1 MSALS
6 SEEFGGG
13 SVEEFSPVIS
23 LKAFYGK
30 GIVFWRAQQVQLSV
44 GGPLIFFGAEKPNS
58 SGYNHLNIPSSMKNQ
73 TNC

>member
-30 GIVFWRAQQVQLSV
+30 AELC
-44 GGPLIFFGAEKPNS
+44 FGERSKFN
-58 SGYNHLNIPSSMKNQ
+58 
-73 TNC
+73 